1 MASPW
6 IDVSVTLRT
15 GMVSWP
21 GDPPARIS
29 HALDMERG
37 DPCTANCPKAWNASS
52 RPHPTFGSGRTQ
64 TNGPKDYEAVHK
76 VQDG

>member
-15 GMVSWP
+15 GMVTSP

-37 DPCTANCPKAWNASS
+37 DPCTKVGTL
-52 RPHPTFGSGRTQ
+52 RERTSVE
-64 TNGPKDYEAVHK
+64 NGP
-76 VQDG
+76 